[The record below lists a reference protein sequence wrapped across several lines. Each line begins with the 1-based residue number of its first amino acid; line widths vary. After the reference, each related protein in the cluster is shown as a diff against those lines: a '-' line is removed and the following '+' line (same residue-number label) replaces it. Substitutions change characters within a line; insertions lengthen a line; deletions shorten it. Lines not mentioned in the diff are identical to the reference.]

1 MIIGDRLRELRQQ
14 KKLSQAVI
22 EKRSGLQRA
31 YLSRVENGH
40 TVPTIETL
48 EKWAKALEVPIYQLF
63 YDGAEPPRPSE
74 LRVWK
79 SPEEAAWGSSGQ
91 DAEYLKRLRRLLRKL
106 DDANRRLLL
115 QMSSR
120 LARRAQKTVHAAK

>member
-14 KKLSQAVI
+14 KKLSQGEI
-22 EKRSGLQRA
+22 QNRSGLQRA

-40 TVPTIETL
+40 TIPALETL
-48 EKWAKALEVPIYQLF
+48 EKWAKALEVPMYQLF
-63 YDGAEPPRPSE
+63 YDGEKPPNPAG

-79 SPEEAAWGSSGQ
+79 SPDETAWGSSGQ
-91 DAEYLKRLRRLLRKL
+91 DAEYLKKLRRLLRKL
-106 DDANRRLLL
+106 DEENRKLLM

-120 LARRAQKTVHAAK
+120 LARRAQKSAAEQ